1 VKHPNGVIRSLEETD
16 PRRNLNSKISWH
28 CLLRMVPRDT
38 SLRDNS
44 SGKGK
49 RGRLKLNNNRNFN
62 HFLFHADFH
71 WTGIYFL
78 NLGQS

>member
-1 VKHPNGVIRSLEETD
+1 MLYPTVGFQIQEIGNTNKNGAQGYLSQGQFIRE
-16 PRRNLNSKISWH
+16 
-28 CLLRMVPRDT
+28 
-38 SLRDNS
+38 
-44 SGKGK
+44 GKG
-49 RGRLKLNNNRNFN
+49 GRLKLNNNQNFN